1 LSLENQLAQTKL
13 EIERGV
19 KSIARGAICD
29 AEVDAV
35 MPNLHRPCERPE
47 ANSLPRPKVVARQPG
62 RGGEDSAASA
72 SAGLLITLANEPQAT

>member
-13 EIERGV
+13 EIESGV

-35 MPNLHRPCERPE
+35 MPNLRRRCEQPE
-47 ANSLPRPKVVARQPG
+47 AELAPWRKLVARRLPTASSPG
-62 RGGEDSAASA
+62 STILPPPSLAA
-72 SAGLLITLANEPQAT
+72 